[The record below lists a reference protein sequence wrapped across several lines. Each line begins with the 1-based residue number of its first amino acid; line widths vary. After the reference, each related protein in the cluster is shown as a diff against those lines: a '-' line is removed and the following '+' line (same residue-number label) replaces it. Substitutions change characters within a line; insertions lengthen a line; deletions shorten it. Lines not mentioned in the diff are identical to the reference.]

1 MSKLDWKF
9 ITEAPLSL
17 NWAENNMVELEV
29 EGKQVTLAKWKE
41 GYLAFASKCPH
52 ASGRMSQ
59 GYINPLGQ
67 VVCPLH
73 RYCFDMK
80 NGRNT
85 SGEGYFLK
93 TYPTELR
100 EEGLFI
106 GFQHLPGRESLWLR
120 GRALE

>member
-1 MSKLDWKF
+1 MSKLEWKL
-9 ITEAPLSL
+9 ITTAPLSL
-17 NWAENNMVELEV
+17 DWAENNMVELEV
-29 EGKQVTLAKWKE
+29 EGRSFTLAKKSDT
-41 GYLAFASKCPH
+41 YFAFASKCPH
-52 ASGRMSQ
+52 ASGRMAQ

-73 RYCFDMK
+73 RYCFVMK

-93 TYPTELR
+93 TYPIELR

-106 GFQHLPGRESLWLR
+106 GFQSFSLF
-120 GRALE
+120 

>member
-1 MSKLDWKF
+1 MSKLEWKL
-9 ITEAPLSL
+9 ITTAPLSL

-29 EGKQVTLAKWKE
+29 NGRSFTLAKKSDE
-41 GYLAFASKCPH
+41 YFAFASKCPH
-52 ASGRMSQ
+52 ASGRMAQ

-93 TYPTELR
+93 TYPIELR

-106 GFQHLPGRESLWLR
+106 GFQSFSLF
-120 GRALE
+120 

>member
-1 MSKLDWKF
+1 MSKLEWKL
-9 ITEAPLSL
+9 ITTAPLSL

-29 EGKQVTLAKWKE
+29 EGRSFTLAKKSDA
-41 GYLAFASKCPH
+41 YFAFASKCPH
-52 ASGRMSQ
+52 ASGRMAQ

-93 TYPTELR
+93 TYPLALR
-100 EEGLFI
+100 DGGLFI
-106 GFQHLPGRESLWLR
+106 GFKPFSLF
-120 GRALE
+120 

>member
-1 MSKLDWKF
+1 MSKLEWKL
-9 ITEAPLSL
+9 ITTAPLSL
-17 NWAENNMVELEV
+17 NWAENNMVELKV
-29 EGKQVTLAKWKE
+29 EGRSFTLAKKSDE
-41 GYLAFASKCPH
+41 YFAFASKCPH
-52 ASGRMSQ
+52 ASGRMAQ

-93 TYPTELR
+93 TYPIELR

-106 GFQHLPGRESLWLR
+106 GFQSFSLF
-120 GRALE
+120 

>member
-1 MSKLDWKF
+1 MSKLEWKL
-9 ITEAPLSL
+9 ITTAPLSL

-29 EGKQVTLAKWKE
+29 EGRSFTLAKKSDA
-41 GYLAFASKCPH
+41 YFAFASKCPY
-52 ASGRMSQ
+52 ASGRMAQ
-59 GYINPLGQ
+59 GYIYPLGQ

-93 TYPTELR
+93 TYPIELR
-100 EEGLFI
+100 DEGLFI
-106 GFQHLPGRESLWLR
+106 GFQSFSLF
-120 GRALE
+120 

>member
-1 MSKLDWKF
+1 MSKLEWKL
-9 ITEAPLSL
+9 ITTAPLSL

-29 EGKQVTLAKWKE
+29 DGRNFTLAKKATE
-41 GYLAFASKCPH
+41 YFAFASKCPH
-52 ASGRMSQ
+52 ASGRMAQ

-85 SGEGYFLK
+85 SGEGYLLK
-93 TYPTELR
+93 T
-100 EEGLFI
+100 
-106 GFQHLPGRESLWLR
+106 
-120 GRALE
+120 

>member
-1 MSKLDWKF
+1 MSQ
-9 ITEAPLSL
+9 L
-17 NWAENNMVELEV
+17 NWKLVSEFPLTLQWPSNNLLELEL
-29 EGKQVTLAKWKE
+29 EGQKFTLGKWQE
-41 GYLAFASKCPH
+41 GYYAFASKCPH
-52 ASGRMSQ
+52 ASGRMAQ

-93 TYPTELR
+93 CYPVELR

-106 GFQHLPGRESLWLR
+106 GIKANSLF
-120 GRALE
+120 

>member
-1 MSKLDWKF
+1 MSKLEWKL
-9 ITEAPLSL
+9 ITTAPISL
-17 NWAENNMVELEV
+17 DWAENNMVELEV
-29 EGKQVTLAKWKE
+29 EGRSFTLAKKSDE
-41 GYLAFASKCPH
+41 YFAFASKCPH
-52 ASGRMSQ
+52 ASGRMAQ

-93 TYPTELR
+93 TYPIALR
-100 EEGLFI
+100 DGGLFI
-106 GFQHLPGRESLWLR
+106 GFKPFSLF
-120 GRALE
+120 